1 MTREFF
7 ERHYGILSD
16 KTDAVEVFGQSIQ
29 RGVATVGDIRSKLG
43 AYVKNASI
51 YPEPDG
57 AALCIADAERRSVCR
72 LEKKRRPAIRLISGT
87 V

>member
-16 KTDAVEVFGQSIQ
+16 KADAVEVFGASVQ
-29 RGVATVGDIRSKLG
+29 RGVATVGDIRNKL
-43 AYVKNASI
+43 AAHKNASI

-57 AALCIADAERRSVCR
+57 TALCIADAERRSVCR
-72 LEKKRRPAIRLISGT
+72 LEKGRHPAIRLISGT

>member
-16 KTDAVEVFGQSIQ
+16 KADAAEVFGERVQ
-29 RGVATVGDIRSKLG
+29 RGVATVGDIRNKL
-43 AYVKNASI
+43 AAHMKNASI
-51 YPEPDG
+51 YAESDG
-57 AALCIADAERRSVCR
+57 TALCIADAERRSVCR
-72 LEKKRRPAIRLISGT
+72 LEKKKQPAIRLATGT